1 MYGMDD
7 DQQLTEPVVLSSEP
21 PVPPQVIHHQP
32 RQRQRRWP
40 FAVAALVVVLA
51 FVATGLAVAAQ
62 RSRLDSTRAQL
73 GALRSTE
80 SSDVASLQKTV
91 TGQQHQ
97 LASLSGQLSA
107 AQAQLKA
114 AQQRLTNDEQ
124 QLKLTDQRLPP
135 DLTAL
140 AAKVA
145 PSVVFVN
152 CFTNA
157 GEVDSGTAFA
167 VDLGAAGGGA
177 TALVT
182 AAHVT
187 QACAD
192 PSAGGLIE
200 VSSGSQSWP
209 ATVRGQDLTNDVA
222 ILSTTARIPALKPA
236 ASDPTVG
243 EFVMAIGNPL
253 GVVINNV
260 TSGNVSQLD
269 GLLIYDTA
277 PISNGNSGG
286 PVVDKDGDV
295 IGIVDAGATASADA
309 PVVQNLNIS
318 VRMSALCVSVLSG
331 GVCNGLH

>member
-21 PVPPQVIHHQP
+21 PAPPRLTQP
-32 RQRQRRWP
+32 PPRRRRWP
-40 FAVAALVVVLA
+40 FAVTEVVVVLA
-51 FVATGLAVAAQ
+51 FVATGVAIAQ
-62 RSRLDSTRAQL
+62 QRTRLDSTRAEL
-73 GALRSTE
+73 DALRTTE
-80 SSDVASLQKTV
+80 SSDVAALKKTV
-91 TGQQHQ
+91 TGQQQ
-97 LASLSGQLSA
+97 ELASLSGRVAA
-107 AQAQLKA
+107 AQAQLKG
-114 AQQRLTNDEQ
+114 AQQRLATDEQ
-124 QLKLTDQRLPP
+124 QLQLTDQRLPP
-135 DLTAL
+135 DLTEL

-145 PSVVFVN
+145 PSVVFVS
-152 CFTNA
+152 CFTSA
-157 GEVDSGTAFA
+157 GEGDSGTAFA
-167 VDLGAAGGGA
+167 LDLADGGDA

-187 QACAD
+187 AACAD
-192 PSAGGLIE
+192 PSAGGVIE
-200 VSSGSQSWP
+200 VSSGSQSWR
-209 ATVRGQDLTNDVA
+209 ATVRGEDLTDDVA
-222 ILSTTARIPALKPA
+222 ILDATARIPALKPA
-236 ASDPTVG
+236 RSDPTVG

-295 IGIVDAGATASADA
+295 IGIVAAGATANADA

-331 GVCNGLH
+331 AVCEGLH